1 MSNRERERER
11 ERKQE
16 KVSDRMKILKNRE
29 SKKKFDR
36 ERERQR
42 ESTENEVTERENKKV
57 CRQIGR
63 ERETREKEK
72 RKPLQHELL
81 RDLFFLSFFDRS
93 ARKRARKKDL
103 SLTQR
108 QKTLPEIVARKRG

>member
-36 ERERQR
+36 ER